1 MLSFI
6 FIHIFLQ
13 HKIGADHKSSA
24 AAAAVAAVAAVTST
38 ILNSEEQKL
47 WPHNWLRKATNKNHT
62 EQTEYTKK

>member
-24 AAAAVAAVAAVTST
+24 AAAAVAAVTST

-62 EQTEYTKK
+62 EQTEYKKK